1 MPSCRISEAIGR
13 RLRSEH
19 CHWLSRWQL
28 APLECVL
35 RFGQL
40 GEFRTFRTNCPASTT
55 CALALSIAE
64 FGWQDARLLR
74 ELPGRFRRQCL
85 SRRNSWRRSTATHR
99 RRHPLVPA
107 RFISGCARATAGCS
121 TDSRSD
127 FACSI
132 TVSSQQG
139 EELQENA
146 VSGSV
151 KKCKLGRP
159 GESAIASQSRQNK
172 GSRE

>member
-1 MPSCRISEAIGR
+1 VPSCRISEAIGR

-99 RRHPLVPA
+99 RRHPLYLQDLSRDAPGRPLAAA
-107 RFISGCARATAGCS
+107 RTRGATSRALLPPRPSKAKSCRKMQFKGQ
-121 TDSRSD
+121 SRST
-127 FACSI
+127 S
-132 TVSSQQG
+132 
-139 EELQENA
+139 
-146 VSGSV
+146 
-151 KKCKLGRP
+151 
-159 GESAIASQSRQNK
+159 
-172 GSRE
+172 